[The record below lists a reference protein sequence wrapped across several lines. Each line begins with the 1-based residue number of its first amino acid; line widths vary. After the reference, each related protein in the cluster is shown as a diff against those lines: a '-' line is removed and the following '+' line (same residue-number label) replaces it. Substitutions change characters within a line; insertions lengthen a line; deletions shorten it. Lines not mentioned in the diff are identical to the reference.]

1 MHRSPSTNSNSSCS
15 SVRER
20 RLRRAPVGRLFAL
33 GLVLSLVASLSG
45 CGYNDIQARDEA
57 VKAAFSEIANQY
69 QRRADLIPNLVNT
82 VKGAADF
89 ERETLEAV
97 VEARSKATSIQVTP
111 ELVDDGAALQKF
123 MDAQGQLSSAL
134 SRLFA
139 VSEQYPQLKATEA
152 FRDLQAQIEGT
163 ENRVTVARGRYI
175 ESVQSYNT
183 LVRSFPA
190 VLTAKVIG
198 AQPKP
203 TFESRSDVGDK
214 PPEVQF

>member
-1 MHRSPSTNSNSSCS
+1 MF
-15 SVRER
+15 
-20 RLRRAPVGRLFAL
+20 GLFRKSI
-33 GLVLSLVASLSG
+33 LVLSISALLLASG
-45 CGYNDIQARDEA
+45 CGYNDIQAGDEA
-57 VKAAFSEIANQY
+57 VKASWAEISNQY

-97 VEARSKATSIQVTP
+97 IQARSKATSIEITP
-111 ELVDDGAALQKF
+111 ELVNDPDALQRF
-123 MDAQGQLSSAL
+123 MDAQGQLTSAL

-139 VSEQYPQLKATEA
+139 VAESYPQLRATEG

-163 ENRVTVARGRYI
+163 ENRITVARGRYI
-175 ESVQSYNT
+175 ETVKNYNT

-190 VLTAKVIG
+190 LITAKVIG
-198 AQPKP
+198 ADVKS
-203 TFESRSDVGDK
+203 TFEARDDVGDR

>member
-1 MHRSPSTNSNSSCS
+1 MF
-15 SVRER
+15 
-20 RLRRAPVGRLFAL
+20 GLFRKSI
-33 GLVLSLVASLSG
+33 LVLSITALLLASG
-45 CGYNDIQARDEA
+45 CGYNDIQAGDEA
-57 VKAAFSEIANQY
+57 VKASWAEISNQY

-97 VEARSKATSIQVTP
+97 IQARSKATSIEITP
-111 ELVDDGAALQKF
+111 ELVNDPDALQRF
-123 MDAQGQLSSAL
+123 MDAQGQLTSAL

-139 VSEQYPQLKATEA
+139 VAESYPQLRATEG

-163 ENRVTVARGRYI
+163 ENRITVARGRYI
-175 ESVQSYNT
+175 ETVKNYNT

-190 VLTAKVIG
+190 LITAKVIG
-198 AQPKP
+198 ADVKS
-203 TFESRSDVGDK
+203 TFEARDDVGDR

>member
-1 MHRSPSTNSNSSCS
+1 MFVVS
-15 SVRER
+15 
-20 RLRRAPVGRLFAL
+20 
-33 GLVLSLVASLSG
+33 LVLVSLSSG
-45 CGYNDIQARDEA
+45 CGYNDIQAGDEA
-57 VKAAFSEIANQY
+57 VKASWAEISNQY

-97 VEARSKATSIQVTP
+97 IQARSKATSIEITP
-111 ELVDDGAALQKF
+111 ELVNDPEALQRF
-123 MDAQGQLSSAL
+123 MDAQGQLTSAL

-139 VSEQYPQLKATEA
+139 VAESYPQLRATEG

-163 ENRVTVARGRYI
+163 ENRITVARGRYI
-175 ESVQSYNT
+175 ETVKNYNT

-190 VLTAKVIG
+190 LITAKVIG
-198 AQPKP
+198 ADVKS
-203 TFESRSDVGDK
+203 TFEARDDVGDR

>member
-1 MHRSPSTNSNSSCS
+1 MSKTAKNAA
-15 SVRER
+15 V
-20 RLRRAPVGRLFAL
+20 L
-33 GLVLSLVASLSG
+33 GLLLSLVLGLSG
-45 CGYNDIQARDEA
+45 CGYNEIQARDEA
-57 VKAAFSEIANQY
+57 VKAAFSEISNQY

-82 VKGAADF
+82 VKGAASF

-97 VEARSKATSIQVTP
+97 VEARSKATSIEVTP
-111 ELVDDGAALQKF
+111 ELVNDPAALQKF

-139 VSEQYPQLKATEA
+139 VAESYPQLKATDA

-163 ENRVTVARGRYI
+163 ENRITVARGRYI
-175 ESVQSYNT
+175 ESVQAYNT

-198 AQPKP
+198 AEPKP
-203 TFESRSDVGDK
+203 TFEAREGVGDQ
-214 PPEVQF
+214 PPQVQF

>member
-1 MHRSPSTNSNSSCS
+1 MQRIRS
-15 SVRER
+15 
-20 RLRRAPVGRLFAL
+20 FAL
-33 GLVLSLVASLSG
+33 VLVFSFASLALSG

-57 VKAAFSEIANQY
+57 VKAAFSEISNQY
-69 QRRADLIPNLVNT
+69 QRRADLIPNLVET

-97 VEARSKATSIQVTP
+97 IAARSRATSIEVTP
-111 ELVDDGAALQKF
+111 ELANDPAALQKF

-139 VSEQYPQLKATEA
+139 VAEAYPQLRATDA

-163 ENRVTVARGRYI
+163 ENRITVARGRYI
-175 ESVQSYNT
+175 ETVQSYNT

-198 AQPKP
+198 AEPKP
-203 TFESRSDVGDK
+203 TFEARADVGDK